1 MGGFGYTD
9 VEKNEFSYMHRIICD
24 IENKN
29 KIKLDGGDSVIFHN
43 SRVIKTLKKLLASKN
58 ANKVVSFLKENVNNV
73 FVDSKTNIGY
83 RLTQID
89 KLPYSK
95 GSGSGAGA
103 QITALS
109 ESAVCVALASLVHTG
124 DFNLDEEVTINA
136 VDKVLDLGS
145 SNTKAEI
152 KKVLDWLKS
161 DEKWLNSVVMSAE
174 KIKTSLGN
182 KLTRSHH
189 FHRDSVFMNS
199 IYKKFQEHLKPVNK
213 LGIRISNDKWNP
225 SDIWISN
232 KSDLPATT
240 DIVSLNKVLLEGFKK
255 AEIVG
260 VSLKKVGTSVNYS
273 VYNIKKQNQ
282 AFKFSR
288 IKPQST
294 PFSSKDVVI
303 ETMAGLNMQI
313 RTFGVGQSVQ
323 VELKGKFA
331 NNGKCGFGAT
341 RHIIKSLTNRDLY
354 DNTKIKSMNKDK
366 ILSEINKYYGE
377 VFPSKPGITA
387 LERELNDK
395 GFKSNALA
403 LDYLTSK
410 LQALQIAS
418 AIKNDKEQDMIVTG
432 IYGYAHSLGLS
443 EMFEA
448 SVYAKVY

>member
-1 MGGFGYTD
+1 MGSFGYTD
-9 VEKNEFSYMHRIICD
+9 VDKNEFSYMHRLVCD

-29 KIKLDGGDSVIFHN
+29 KIKIDGGDSVVLYN
-43 SRVIKTLKKLLASKN
+43 SNAIKNLKRLLAEKN
-58 ANKVVSFLKENVNNV
+58 ANKVINYLKENVNNV

-109 ESAVCVALASLVHTG
+109 ESAVCVALASLIHLG
-124 DFNLDEEVTINA
+124 EFNLDEETTINA

-145 SNTKAEI
+145 SNTKSEI
-152 KKVLDWLKS
+152 KKVLDWLKT
-161 DEKWLNSVVMSAE
+161 DEMWLNSVIMCAE
-174 KIKTSLGN
+174 KIKTKLGN

-189 FHRDSVFMNS
+189 FHRDSIFMNS
-199 IYKKFQEHLKPVNK
+199 IYKKFQEHLRPVNK

-232 KSDLPATT
+232 KTDLPATS

-255 AEIVG
+255 TEIVG
-260 VSLKKVGTSVNYS
+260 VSLKKAGASVNWS

-282 AFKFSR
+282 AFKFCR
-288 IKPQST
+288 IKPQAT

-303 ETMAGLNMQI
+303 ETVAGLNMQI

-323 VELKGKFA
+323 IELKGKFA

-354 DNTKIKSMNKDK
+354 DNNKIKSMKKDK
-366 ILSEINKYYGE
+366 ILSEINKYYGQ
-377 VFPSKPGITA
+377 VFPLKPGFTA
-387 LERELNDK
+387 LERELNGK
-395 GFKSNALA
+395 GFKSNAVA

-410 LQALQIAS
+410 LQALQIAA
-418 AIKNDKEQDMIVTG
+418 AIKNDKEKDLIVTG

>member
-1 MGGFGYTD
+1 MGSFGYTD
-9 VEKNEFSYMHRIICD
+9 VDKNEFSYLHRLICD

-29 KIKLDGGDSVIFHN
+29 KIKIDGGDVVLFYN
-43 SRVIKTLKKLLASKN
+43 SNSIKSLKKILASKN
-58 ANKVVSFLKENVNNV
+58 AGKVISYLKENVNNV

-83 RLTQID
+83 RFTQID

-103 QITALS
+103 EITKLS
-109 ESAVCVALASLVHTG
+109 ESAVCIALASLVHLG
-124 DFNLDEEVTINA
+124 EFNLDEETTINA

-145 SNTKAEI
+145 SNTKTEI
-152 KKVLDWLKS
+152 RKVLNWLKT
-161 DEKWLNSVVMSAE
+161 DEKWLNSVILTAE
-174 KIKTSLGN
+174 KIKTKIGN

-232 KSDLPATT
+232 KTDLPATS

-260 VSLKKVGTSVNYS
+260 ISLKKAGASVNYS

-282 AFKFSR
+282 AFKFCR
-288 IKPQST
+288 IKPQAT

-303 ETMAGLNMQI
+303 ETVAGLNMQI

-323 VELKGKFA
+323 IELKGKFA

-354 DNTKIKSMNKDK
+354 DNNKIKSMKKDK
-366 ILSEINKYYGE
+366 ILSEINKYYGQ
-377 VFPSKPGITA
+377 VFPLKPGVTA
-387 LERELNDK
+387 LERELNEK
-395 GFKSNALA
+395 GFKSNAVA

-418 AIKNDKEQDMIVTG
+418 AIKNDKEKDLIVTG

>member
-1 MGGFGYTD
+1 MGAFGYTD
-9 VEKNEFSYMHRIICD
+9 IGKNEFSYLHRLICD

-29 KIKLDGGDSVIFHN
+29 AIKTVEGKSVLFYN
-43 SRVIKTLKKLLASKN
+43 SNYIKTLKKLLADKN
-58 ANKVVSFLKENVNNV
+58 ENKIINFLKENMNNV
-73 FVDSKTNIGY
+73 FVDSKTNIGF
-83 RLTQID
+83 RFTQID

-103 QITALS
+103 EITALS
-109 ESAVCVALASLVHTG
+109 ESAVCIALASLVHLG
-124 DFNLDEEVTINA
+124 EFNLDEETTINA
-136 VDKVLDLGS
+136 IDKVLDLGS
-145 SNTKAEI
+145 GNTRTEI
-152 KKVLDWLKS
+152 KKVLNWLKD
-161 DEKWLNSVVMSAE
+161 DENWLNSVLSSA
-174 KIKTSLGN
+174 KKLKSKLGN

-232 KSDLPATT
+232 KTDLPATN

-255 AEIVG
+255 TEIVG
-260 VSLKKVGTSVNYS
+260 VSLKKVGASVNYS
-273 VYNIKKQNQ
+273 VYNIDKQHLTFRFKKV
-282 AFKFSR
+282 
-288 IKPQST
+288 KPQPT

-303 ETMAGLNMQI
+303 ETVAGLNMQI

-323 VELKGKFA
+323 IELKGKHA

-341 RHIIKSLTNRDLY
+341 RHIIKSLTNLDLY
-354 DNTKIKSMNKDK
+354 DNTKIKSMKKDK
-366 ILSEINKYYGE
+366 ILSEINKYYGQ
-377 VFPSKPGITA
+377 VFSSKPSLTV
-387 LERELNDK
+387 LERELNEK
-395 GFKSNALA
+395 GFKSNAIA
-403 LDYLTSK
+403 LDYMTSK

-418 AIKNDKEQDMIVTG
+418 AIKNDKEKDMIVTG